1 MFVSCDPTDCSPP
14 RSSIHGILQA
24 RILEWVAISFS
35 MNKIICVY
43 IYMCQLLSRI
53 RFFESPWTIAYQ
65 ASLSME
71 FSRQEYWSGL
81 PSPSPCM
88 YTYMCTYVCIYMQLA
103 KSQAHSSFSNVKLPF
118 TFSRHAGTRQF

>member
-1 MFVSCDPTDCSPP
+1 M
-14 RSSIHGILQA
+14 R
-24 RILEWVAISFS
+24 
-35 MNKIICVY
+35 
-43 IYMCQLLSRI
+43 QLLSRI
-53 RFFESPWTIAYQ
+53 RFFESPWTIACQ

-81 PSPSPCM
+81 PSPSPM